1 MQTGGAIPIGMHP
14 RPGVRAQ
21 LAIGSTDRQLGGCAT
36 LPDPKWRGRSRMRA
50 DKTKTDD
57 VGFYDESDFRMD
69 CPDRRRMA
77 ASRNLT
83 DPRRRIVMTHKA
95 ARPSFK

>member
-21 LAIGSTDRQLGGCAT
+21 LAFGSTDRQLGGCAT

-50 DKTKTDD
+50 DETKTDH
-57 VGFYDESDFRMD
+57 VGFRDESDFRMD
-69 CPDRRRMA
+69 CRDRHRMA
-77 ASRNLT
+77 ASQNLAE
-83 DPRRRIVMTHKA
+83 PRRGIVL
-95 ARPSFK
+95 ARTP